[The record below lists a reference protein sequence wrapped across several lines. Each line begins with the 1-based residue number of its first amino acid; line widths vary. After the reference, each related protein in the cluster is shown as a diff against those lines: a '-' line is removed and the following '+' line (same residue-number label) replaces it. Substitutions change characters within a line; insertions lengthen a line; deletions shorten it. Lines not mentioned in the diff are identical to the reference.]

1 MARPIGETPTLY
13 GEDAREFLRE
23 MKKPPSKK
31 HIELQKKIENVRKV
45 YFVK

>member
-31 HIELQKKIENVRKV
+31 YIELQKKDRKCEKSL
-45 YFVK
+45 FC

>member
-1 MARPIGETPTLY
+1 MEKNT
-13 GEDAREFLRE
+13 EFALKVKNIRE